1 MPAVDNGQNETP
13 SITWA
18 PPSSPAAAQAR
29 AQDCSA
35 WVPAASTSHP
45 ILSTVRFGAV
55 LLLPSPAKG

>member
-18 PPSSPAAAQAR
+18 LPPSHAVAR
-29 AQDCSA
+29 ARARECSA

-45 ILSTVRFGAV
+45 ILSTVRSGAV